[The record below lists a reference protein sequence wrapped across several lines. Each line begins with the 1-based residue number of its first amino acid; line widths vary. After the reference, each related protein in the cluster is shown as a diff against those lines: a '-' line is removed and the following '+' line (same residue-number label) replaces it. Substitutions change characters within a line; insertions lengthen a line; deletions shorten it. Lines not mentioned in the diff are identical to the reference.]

1 MWQAGSTGSACTHSL
16 LSGNTDTCPLSQD
29 GPDPP
34 SHMCSWAQ
42 AQCTQKQLPVYPC
55 HHTLTHT
62 YTYLCSHNL
71 SIQQVTNQNAP
82 AALTTCSSNSTPHQP
97 NPGAPLPTASLG
109 TLGCM
114 QSLIQHDFRR
124 HCSLTVLNLF
134 KPHGP
139 RNAHSVIYL
148 SREAGLNQGQIQLYH
163 SSPGQ
168 VIVFQMMTLAIPTS

>member
-1 MWQAGSTGSACTHSL
+1 
-16 LSGNTDTCPLSQD
+16 
-29 GPDPP
+29 
-34 SHMCSWAQ
+34 MCSWAQ

-55 HHTLTHT
+55 HHTHTHIHILVLT
-62 YTYLCSHNL
+62 YSEYSRL
-71 SIQQVTNQNAP
+71 QQVTNQHAP

-97 NPGAPLPTASLG
+97 NPGVPLPTASPG
-109 TLGCM
+109 PLGCM
-114 QSLIQHDFRR
+114 QPLTQHDFRR

-168 VIVFQMMTLAIPTS
+168 VIVFRMMTLAIPTS